1 MRLVFIHGPA
11 ASGKL
16 TVARELAALTGLPL
30 FHNHLVVD
38 ALLAV
43 FPFGSPAF
51 VELREKMWM
60 DVFRAAAE
68 EGRSLIFTFHPEAS
82 VASDFPA
89 RAAALVETAGGRID
103 FVALSCAPETV
114 AARIEAPSRQA
125 SGKLSS
131 LALLRELEAQ
141 GAFAYPPLPPAAV
154 EIDTGVTAPAAGA
167 RRICDALELTPSAAG

>member
-1 MRLVFIHGPA
+1 MRLIFIHGPA

-16 TVARELAALTGLPL
+16 TVARELAALTGLSL

-43 FPFGSPAF
+43 FPFGSPSF
-51 VELREKMWM
+51 VRLREAMWM
-60 DVFRAAAE
+60 DVFRAAAV

-82 VASDFPA
+82 VAPDFPE
-89 RAAALVETAGGRID
+89 RVVTLVEAAGGQID
-103 FVALSCAPETV
+103 FVALNCAPEVV
-114 AARIEAPSRQA
+114 ATRIGAPSRQA

-141 GAFAYPPLPPAAV
+141 GAFAYPPVQATV
-154 EIDTGVTAPAAGA
+154 CIDTGTVEPREAAI
-167 RRICDALELTPSAAG
+167 RIRDGLGLF

>member
-16 TVARELAALTGLPL
+16 TVARELAARTGLSL

-51 VELREKMWM
+51 VDLRERIWL
-60 DVFRAAAE
+60 DVFAAAAAE
-68 EGRSLIFTFHPEAS
+68 DRSMIFTFHPEAS
-82 VASDFPA
+82 VAPDFPG
-89 RAAALVETAGGRID
+89 RVAALVEAAGGHVD
-103 FVALSCAPETV
+103 FVALSCPPDV
-114 AARIEAPSRQA
+114 IEARVETASRQA

-131 LALLRELEAQ
+131 LALYRELDAQ
-141 GAFAYPPLPPAAV
+141 GAFAYPPLPEARVA
-154 EIDTGVTAPAAGA
+154 IDTGAV
-167 RRICDALELTPSAAG
+167 SAADAAEQICAALDLA

>member
-43 FPFGSPAF
+43 FPFGSDAF
-51 VELREKMWM
+51 VQLREAMWL
-60 DVFRAAAE
+60 DVFRAAATE
-68 EGRSLIFTFHPEAS
+68 KRSLIFTFHPEAS
-82 VASDFPA
+82 VAPDFPQ
-89 RAAALVETAGGRID
+89 RVAALVEAAGGRVD
-103 FVALSCAPETV
+103 FVGLRCALEVVES
-114 AARIEAPSRQA
+114 RIEAESRQA

-131 LALLRELEAQ
+131 LTLLRELEAK
-141 GAFAYPPLPPAAV
+141 GAFIYPSIAAAI
-154 EIDTGVTAPAAGA
+154 EIDTGVVAPADAA
-167 RRICDALELTPSAAG
+167 IRIRDDLGLR

>member
-30 FHNHLVVD
+30 FHNHLIVD

-51 VELREKMWM
+51 VELREAMWM
-60 DVFRAAAE
+60 EVFRAAAVE
-68 EGRSLIFTFHPEAS
+68 RRSLIFTFHPEAS
-82 VASDFPA
+82 VAPDFPE
-89 RAAALVETAGGRID
+89 RVVALVEAAGGRVD
-103 FVALSCAPETV
+103 FFALHCAPEV
-114 AARIEAPSRQA
+114 VEARVEAASRQA

-131 LALLRELEAQ
+131 LALLRELDAK
-141 GAFAYPPLPPAAV
+141 GAFIYPPLPAAI
-154 EIDTGVTAPAAGA
+154 EIDTGAVDPAEAA
-167 RRICDALELTPSAAG
+167 MRIRDGLALR

>member
-38 ALLAV
+38 ALLVV

-51 VELREKMWM
+51 VELREAMWM
-60 DVFRAAAE
+60 DVFAAAAHD
-68 EGRSLIFTFHPEAS
+68 GRSLIFTFHPEAS
-82 VASDFPA
+82 VAPDFPQ
-89 RAAALVETAGGRID
+89 RVAALIEGAGGRVD
-103 FVALSCAPETV
+103 FVALTCAPAV
-114 AARIEAPSRQA
+114 IAARVEDDSRRA

-131 LALLRELEAQ
+131 LALLRDLEAK
-141 GAFAYPPLPPAAV
+141 GAFAYPPLPPALV
-154 EIDTGVTAPAAGA
+154 EIDTGVLPPGAAA
-167 RRICDALELTPSAAG
+167 RRIAEAMAPA

>member
-16 TVARELAALTGLPL
+16 TVARELAARTGLPL

-51 VELREKMWM
+51 VELREAMWM
-60 DVFRAAAE
+60 EVFRAAAVE
-68 EGRSLIFTFHPEAS
+68 RRSLIFTFHPEAS
-82 VASDFPA
+82 VAPDFPE
-89 RAAALVETAGGRID
+89 RVVALVEAAGGRVD
-103 FVALSCAPETV
+103 FVALRCAPEV
-114 AARIEAPSRQA
+114 VEARVEGASRQA

-131 LALLRELEAQ
+131 LALLRELDAK
-141 GAFAYPPLPPAAV
+141 GAFTYPPIPAAI
-154 EIDTGVTAPAAGA
+154 EIDTGAVDPAEAA
-167 RRICDALELTPSAAG
+167 VRIRDGLALR

>member
-16 TVARELAALTGLPL
+16 TIARELAALTGLPL

-43 FPFGSPAF
+43 FPFGSEAF
-51 VELREKMWM
+51 VDLRERMWL
-60 DVFRAAAE
+60 DVFRAAAAE
-68 EGRSLIFTFHPEAS
+68 RRSLIFTFHPEAS
-82 VASDFPA
+82 VAADFPE
-89 RAAALVETAGGRID
+89 RVVALVEAAGGRVD
-103 FVALSCAPETV
+103 FVALTCAPEAV
-114 AARIEAPSRQA
+114 EARIAAPSRQA

-131 LALLRELEAQ
+131 LALLRELQAQ

-154 EIDTGVTAPAAGA
+154 EIDTGATPPAEAA
-167 RRICDALELTPSAAG
+167 AHICDTLGFRAG

>member
-51 VELREKMWM
+51 VELREAMWM
-60 DVFRAAAE
+60 DVFRAAAA

-82 VASDFPA
+82 VAPDFPA
-89 RAAALVETAGGRID
+89 RAVAIVEAARGTVD
-103 FVALSCAPETV
+103 FVALHCAPDVIDARV
-114 AARIEAPSRQA
+114 AAPSRQA

-154 EIDTGVTAPAAGA
+154 DIDSGMLSPADAA
-167 RRICDALELTPSAAG
+167 AHIADALGLSSEQ

>member
-51 VELREKMWM
+51 VELREAMWI

-68 EGRSLIFTFHPEAS
+68 EGSSLIFTFHPEAS
-82 VASDFPA
+82 VAPDFPE
-89 RAAALVETAGGRID
+89 RVVALVEAAGGRVD
-103 FVALSCAPETV
+103 FVALTCAPEVV
-114 AARIEAPSRQA
+114 AARVEAASRQA

-131 LALLRELEAQ
+131 LALLSELEAK
-141 GAFAYPPLPPAAV
+141 GAFAYPPIAAAV
-154 EIDTGVTAPAAGA
+154 EVDTGAVEPAEAA
-167 RRICDALELTPSAAG
+167 IHIRDALELRRG

>member
-43 FPFGSPAF
+43 FPFGSPPF
-51 VELREKMWM
+51 VELREAMWM
-60 DVFRAAAE
+60 DVFRAAAAD
-68 EGRSLIFTFHPEAS
+68 GRSLIFTFHPEAS
-82 VASDFPA
+82 VAPDFPE
-89 RAAALVETAGGRID
+89 RVVALVEAAGGGVD
-103 FVALSCAPETV
+103 FVALRCAPEV
-114 AARIEAPSRQA
+114 IAARVEAASRQA

-131 LALLRELEAQ
+131 LALLRELEAK
-141 GAFAYPPLPPAAV
+141 GAFAYPPLPAAV
-154 EIDTGVTAPAAGA
+154 EIDTGAVAPAEAA
-167 RRICDALELTPSAAG
+167 IHIRDALELRQA